1 VVGKGSV
8 TKQES
13 FEAYRKAMAK
23 KLAKPSS

>member
-1 VVGKGSV
+1 MMAKGSA